1 VATIEDRVSAL
12 EAQMVEVRTLAAGA
26 HEDTGELKAAQRNHL
41 RVLNGWGTQL
51 NGRIDRMQAEIDL
64 KFDQMEARFGQ
75 ELALVNQ
82 GFRMVEER
90 FATLG
95 VAMAH
100 ITALLERLSPPTPE
114 DHGSS

>member
-1 VATIEDRVSAL
+1 VASIEDRVSAL

-41 RVLNGWGTQL
+41 KVLNGWGTQL
-51 NGRIDRMQAEIDL
+51 NGRLDRMQAEIDL

-82 GFRMVEER
+82 GFRQIEER

-95 VAMAH
+95 TAMAH
-100 ITALLERLSPPTPE
+100 ITALLERLSPPEPE
-114 DHGSS
+114 DDSPS